1 MGKEEKRQKNKKNNN
16 VSNDRGRKSS
26 VKPDPKLI
34 QWVRE
39 AKKEKEEEL

>member
-1 MGKEEKRQKNKKNNN
+1 MVKEEKRQKNKKNNN
-16 VSNDRGRKSS
+16 VSNDQGRKSS

-39 AKKEKEEEL
+39 AKRKKDEQ